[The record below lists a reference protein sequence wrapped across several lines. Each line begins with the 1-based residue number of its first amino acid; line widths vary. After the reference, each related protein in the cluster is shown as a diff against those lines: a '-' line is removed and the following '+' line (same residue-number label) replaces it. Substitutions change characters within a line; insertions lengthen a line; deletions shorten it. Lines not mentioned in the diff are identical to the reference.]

1 MLVDILRLVFIAGGL
16 VFIFMLVQAC
26 WQKRCNGTFESTP
39 FWPVALIGGVAN
51 FLDTL
56 GVGSFAVKTACYK
69 QFKLIDDRLLPGTL
83 NGQCV
88 LPTVTQS
95 LIFVGAVAVEPLT
108 LISMMIAAAA
118 GAAWGAR
125 HVASFDRQTIRLV
138 MAVSL
143 LVVAGLIFAGLLGL
157 FPVGGDAMGLTGYK
171 LGIAL
176 FGNFIFGVLMSTNA
190 LLPSFMQS
198 LMGYSAL
205 QSGLTAMPR
214 GVASLLAFL
223 VVPWFMTRFSS
234 RVLIL
239 VGLGLTLAAGWR
251 MSGFDLSMTA
261 GPIMAALFVQG
272 WGSGLL
278 FTPLGVQAF
287 ATIDP
292 KYRTDASIVSAMM
305 RNLGGSAIISI
316 MQALLLRD
324 ASLAHARLAERVAG
338 GDPVMPWALPK
349 AMDPATLTGLQSLN
363 AEVTRQASMI
373 SYVNI
378 FSLMI
383 PTILVL
389 TPLVFLIG
397 RDRLRAP
404 MVAHSE

>member
-157 FPVGGDAMGLTGYK
+157 FPVGGEAMGLSGYK
-171 LGIAL
+171 LVIAL
-176 FGNFIFGVLMSTNA
+176 IGNFIFGVLMNVGIGLFAPCMTLVY
-190 LLPSFMQS
+190 LLGMNP
-198 LMGYSAL
+198 
-205 QSGLTAMPR
+205 
-214 GVASLLAFL
+214 
-223 VVPWFMTRFSS
+223 
-234 RVLIL
+234 
-239 VGLGLTLAAGWR
+239 LAAFPIMMGSTAVLSVFSAGTFIR
-251 MSGFDLSMTA
+251 KGAFDAKAVLA
-261 GPIMAALFVQG
+261 VAILGPIGVVLAAMLVKSMDMAMLKWLV
-272 WGSGLL
+272 
-278 FTPLGVQAF
+278 AF
-287 ATIDP
+287 IVIYTSWTM
-292 KYRTDASIVSAMM
+292 YASWRAARRPSA
-305 RNLGGSAIISI
+305 
-316 MQALLLRD
+316 Q
-324 ASLAHARLAERVAG
+324 LAADIAG
-338 GDPVMPWALPK
+338 
-349 AMDPATLTGLQSLN
+349 
-363 AEVTRQASMI
+363 
-373 SYVNI
+373 
-378 FSLMI
+378 
-383 PTILVL
+383 
-389 TPLVFLIG
+389 
-397 RDRLRAP
+397 
-404 MVAHSE
+404 

>member
-39 FWPVALIGGVAN
+39 FWPVALVGGVAN

-157 FPVGGDAMGLTGYK
+157 FPVGGEAMGLSGYK
-171 LGIAL
+171 LVIAL
-176 FGNFIFGVLMSTNA
+176 IGNFIFGVLMNVGIGLFAPCMTLVY
-190 LLPSFMQS
+190 LLGMNP
-198 LMGYSAL
+198 
-205 QSGLTAMPR
+205 
-214 GVASLLAFL
+214 
-223 VVPWFMTRFSS
+223 
-234 RVLIL
+234 
-239 VGLGLTLAAGWR
+239 LAAFPIMMGSTAVLSVFSAGTFIR
-251 MSGFDLSMTA
+251 KGAFDAKAVLA
-261 GPIMAALFVQG
+261 VAIFGPIGVVLAAMLVKSMDMAMLKWLV
-272 WGSGLL
+272 
-278 FTPLGVQAF
+278 AF
-287 ATIDP
+287 IVIYTSWTM
-292 KYRTDASIVSAMM
+292 YASWRAARRPSA
-305 RNLGGSAIISI
+305 
-316 MQALLLRD
+316 Q
-324 ASLAHARLAERVAG
+324 LAADIAG
-338 GDPVMPWALPK
+338 
-349 AMDPATLTGLQSLN
+349 
-363 AEVTRQASMI
+363 
-373 SYVNI
+373 
-378 FSLMI
+378 
-383 PTILVL
+383 
-389 TPLVFLIG
+389 
-397 RDRLRAP
+397 
-404 MVAHSE
+404 